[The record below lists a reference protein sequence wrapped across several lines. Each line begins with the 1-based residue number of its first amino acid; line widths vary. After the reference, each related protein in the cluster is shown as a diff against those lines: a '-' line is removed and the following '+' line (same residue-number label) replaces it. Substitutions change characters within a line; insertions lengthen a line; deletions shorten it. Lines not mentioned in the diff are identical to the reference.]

1 MAYIGNTAAS
11 RFVSNRAASVY
22 SGDGSTVAFTLQQV
36 VTQDEDILVSVDG
49 VIQEPSVGY
58 AVSSGTTLTFS
69 AAPSTNSGNN
79 IFVYY
84 LASQAGTVG
93 HPSTQGLTATTG
105 TFTGNVVIPNGGN
118 IGSASDTDAISIA
131 SNGVVTFSQT
141 PVGDNAGA
149 IVQVVNVTNSAVAT
163 GTTGIPDDDTIP
175 QKTEGDEFMTLAI
188 TPTNSSNKLIIEAV
202 VSLANG
208 ASASFTCALFQD
220 TTANALASV
229 NHFQT
234 GSGISSNLVLRHFM
248 AAGTT
253 SATTFKIRAG
263 STGNTTTFNGVGG
276 SRRHGGVRSSNI
288 TITEVLV

>member
-1 MAYIGNTAAS
+1 MALSTIDAPLKITAGGDTAAGDD
-11 RFVSNRAASVY
+11 AAIGVTAAE
-22 SGDGSTVAFTLQQV
+22 GLILTGQGSTND
-36 VTQDEDILVSVDG
+36 VTIKNDADAD
-49 VIQEPSVGY
+49 VIEIPT
-58 AVSSGTTLTFS
+58 GTTNVT
-69 AAPSTNSGNN
+69 
-79 IFVYY
+79 V
-84 LASQAGTVG
+84 AGTLG
-93 HPSTQGLTATTG
+93 SGGLITSGAGITGAGLLTTG
-105 TFTGNVVIPNGGN
+105 GNVVIPNGGN
-118 IGSASDTDAISIA
+118 IGTVGDTDAISIA

-234 GSGISSNLVLRHFM
+234 GNGISSNLVLRHFM